1 MKGVKSAWKLL
12 GGSECTQAMKR
23 INLAELTVA
32 QLVERFTEI
41 ARAQH
46 RATLMFQ
53 IAKYNR
59 LFDQMSDVMAA
70 LKVRSG
76 DQRRALIPLFSHP
89 NAQVRF
95 TAAVATMR
103 LDREGARRVLELIR
117 ERNEYPQAADAR
129 SILQS
134 LDEGKLPYQA

>member
-1 MKGVKSAWKLL
+1 MRRLD
-12 GGSECTQAMKR
+12 
-23 INLAELTVA
+23 LAEMTVA

-41 ARAQH
+41 ARVQH

-70 LKVRSG
+70 LKARSG
-76 DQRRALIPLFSHP
+76 DERRALIPLYDHP

-103 LDREGARRVLELIR
+103 LNREGARRVLEVIS

-134 LDEGKLPYQA
+134 LEEGKLPYQA